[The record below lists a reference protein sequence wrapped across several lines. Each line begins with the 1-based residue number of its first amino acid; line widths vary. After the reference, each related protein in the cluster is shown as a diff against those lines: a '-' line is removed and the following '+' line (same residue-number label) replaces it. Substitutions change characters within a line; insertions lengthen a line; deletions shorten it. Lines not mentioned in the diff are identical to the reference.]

1 MLNYSW
7 DKIYPFEDCYD
18 NCCDRICIKQNIMIL
33 SSISKL
39 QTDYGKLSEEV
50 KTNTNSINQLEF
62 RDIVIDFK

>member
-7 DKIYPFEDCYD
+7 DKIYPFEDCCD

-39 QTDYGKLSEEV
+39 QTDYVKLFEE
-50 KTNTNSINQLEF
+50 TRNNTNSINQLEF